1 MFVEQTKITL
11 APAKRHLEPITLRH
25 LILSGTIDVT
35 STLIIVPVT
44 INGSKGTV
52 IHCVIHIADICAGIL
67 EQYHGTLK
75 DKVEVCIQDVLAT
88 QLHKYL

>member
-1 MFVEQTKITL
+1 MV
-11 APAKRHLEPITLRH
+11 H
-25 LILSGTIDVT
+25 ILSYH
-35 STLIIVPVT
+35 L
-44 INGSKGTV
+44 

-75 DKVEVCIQDVLAT
+75 DKVEVRIQDVLAT